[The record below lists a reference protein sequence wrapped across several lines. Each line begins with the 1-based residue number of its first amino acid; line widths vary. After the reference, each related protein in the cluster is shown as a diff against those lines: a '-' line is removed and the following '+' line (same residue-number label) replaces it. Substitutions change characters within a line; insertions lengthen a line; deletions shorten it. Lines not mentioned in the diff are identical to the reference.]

1 MSHRFAFI
9 KLFQMQQ
16 LIEVS
21 YSAGSHPT
29 PCNHGMEDY
38 YSRFLLEH
46 FVVNNVLSH
55 SLGQ

>member
-1 MSHRFAFI
+1 
-9 KLFQMQQ
+9 MQQ

-38 YSRFLLEH
+38 YSSFLLEH
-46 FVVNNVLSH
+46 FVINNVLSH
-55 SLGQ
+55 SLGE